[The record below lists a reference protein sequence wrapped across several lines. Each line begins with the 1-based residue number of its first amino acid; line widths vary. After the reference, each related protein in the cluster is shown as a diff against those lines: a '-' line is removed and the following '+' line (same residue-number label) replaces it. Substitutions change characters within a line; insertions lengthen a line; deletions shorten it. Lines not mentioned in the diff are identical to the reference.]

1 MFSREVPIYM
11 RHIGDV
17 LGTPRPR
24 SNHEWQRPAA
34 ANDQLAYD
42 PMTGWQ
48 EKGNEFNDLITY
60 GTYVTS

>member
-1 MFSREVPIYM
+1 MSKSCFLGLMFSREVPIYM

-34 ANDQLAYD
+34 ANDQLAND

-48 EKGNEFNDLITY
+48 EKGN
-60 GTYVTS
+60 

>member
-48 EKGNEFNDLITY
+48 EKGN
-60 GTYVTS
+60 

>member
-24 SNHEWQRPAA
+24 SNHEWQRPAV

-48 EKGNEFNDLITY
+48 EKGN
-60 GTYVTS
+60 